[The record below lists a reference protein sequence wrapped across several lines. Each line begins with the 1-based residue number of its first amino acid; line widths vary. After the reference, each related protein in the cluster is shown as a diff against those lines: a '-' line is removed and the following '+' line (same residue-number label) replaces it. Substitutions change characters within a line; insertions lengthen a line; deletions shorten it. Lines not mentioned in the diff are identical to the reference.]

1 MKVIAIGRNYAAH
14 AKELNNPLPSSPV
27 IFLKPDTA
35 VLKDNKPF
43 YIPDFS
49 SDIHY
54 ELEVVLKVCK
64 EGKHIAEKF
73 ASSYF
78 DEVGLGIDFTAR
90 DIQNIHKEKGL
101 PWELAKAFDN
111 SAAISHFIPKDKIE
125 DLNNLQF
132 ELKIN
137 GATRQNGNT
146 KNILFSFEKIISFVS
161 QYITLKKGDLIFTGT
176 PEGVGQVHQ
185 GDKLEAWIG
194 EEQFLNFDIK

>member
-125 DLNNLQF
+125 NLNNLQF
-132 ELKIN
+132 KLNIN
-137 GATRQNGNT
+137 GETRQNGNT

>member
-1 MKVIAIGRNYAAH
+1 MKIIAIGRNYAAH
-14 AKELNNPLPSSPV
+14 AKELNNPIPQSPV

-54 ELEVVLKVCK
+54 ELEVVLKICK
-64 EGKHIAEKF
+64 EGKHISEKF
-73 ASSYF
+73 APNYY
-78 DEVGLGIDFTAR
+78 EEMGLGIDFTAR
-90 DIQNIHKEKGL
+90 DIQTLHKEKGL

-111 SAAISHFIPKDKIE
+111 SAAISTFVPKSQFSDIYNI
-125 DLNNLQF
+125 DF

-137 GATRQNGNT
+137 NENRQTGNT
-146 KNILFSFEKIISFVS
+146 KNLLFSFEKIISFVS

-176 PEGVGQVHQ
+176 PEGVGKVNA
-185 GDKLEAWIG
+185 GDKLEAWLSG
-194 EEQFLNFDIK
+194 EQLLNFDIK